1 MHDTYELVMS
11 NYNIELERLKHIHC
25 GCLGFKHGES
35 PEILKLAQINKP
47 TIAYY
52 ELNMKF

>member
-11 NYNIELERLKHIHC
+11 NYNIELEKLKHILC